1 MKSSHGIYDYQS
13 GTEPAVYALRS
24 TQVTTFA
31 SIVAFHEM
39 GFRRIPVLAAKEIST
54 MQDRNLKIVLV
65 SDQSI
70 RVARLKNEL
79 AGAGVSARLVLKPP
93 NHSTAALLRR
103 IGASK
108 SKPNCLVLVD
118 FTEDSVLSRRML
130 KNIAFGERRCRA
142 VVGVL
147 TAPETEELLESGEI
161 DGGEAT
167 MFSPTEIGVL
177 AKKLAGRAC
186 QEVLHSMSV
195 LNQYGPI
202 LIRTQLDSQA
212 MGGETASA

>member
-1 MKSSHGIYDYQS
+1 M
-13 GTEPAVYALRS
+13 P
-24 TQVTTFA
+24 
-31 SIVAFHEM
+31 
-39 GFRRIPVLAAKEIST
+39 
-54 MQDRNLKIVLV
+54 DRNLKIILV

-79 AGAGVSARLVLKPP
+79 ASAGVQASLVLKPP
-93 NHSTAALLRR
+93 NHATAALLRR
-103 IGASK
+103 LTESK
-108 SKPNCLVLVD
+108 ARPDCLVLVD

-130 KNIAFGERRCRA
+130 KSIAFGDRRCRA

-167 MFSPTEIGVL
+167 MFSATDIGVL
-177 AKKLAGRAC
+177 ARKLAGRAC
-186 QEVLHSMSV
+186 QEVMHSMSV

-202 LIRTQLDSQA
+202 LIRTQQDEHAISDEPA
-212 MGGETASA
+212 TA

>member
-1 MKSSHGIYDYQS
+1 M
-13 GTEPAVYALRS
+13 P
-24 TQVTTFA
+24 
-31 SIVAFHEM
+31 
-39 GFRRIPVLAAKEIST
+39 
-54 MQDRNLKIVLV
+54 DRNLKIVLV

-79 AGAGVSARLVLKPP
+79 ASAGVEARLVLKPP
-93 NHSTAALLRR
+93 NHTTAALLRR
-103 IGASK
+103 ISESK
-108 SKPNCLVLVD
+108 SKPDCLVLID

-130 KNIAFGERRCRA
+130 KSIAFGERRCRA

-167 MFSPTEIGVL
+167 MFSPTDIGVL
-177 AKKLAGRAC
+177 ARKLAGRAC
-186 QEVLHSMSV
+186 EEVMHSMSV

-202 LIRTQLDSQA
+202 LIRTQA
-212 MGGETASA
+212 TGRAATGAPASA